1 LSDKSI
7 TNLKEV
13 SAPTADDLTL
23 VVTDVATLPTNKKS
37 TLATFFNKIP
47 TWLGFST
54 TPIVYTTGE
63 IDVTTPVSFL
73 SITGSTTF
81 SLPAGTIGQVKVLV
95 CTVAASTPVGVLTPV
110 ASSNDGYD
118 TITFNEVGQSVTLI
132 YSNSSWIM
140 LSAKGFRDGNADVM
154 ILEDDVTLDDASVSL
169 EFDAIKA
176 EDASFRIA
184 LQDTIPS
191 NFASNQSLTDATD
204 IVFNQFDAKEVAR
217 IHDGAVVPTVSGTT
231 YTLSAGTGFGFRR
244 RILTLSAGG
253 GNNLTLTAADSGA
266 IIYVTPTEPVDL
278 ILPLVGTETG
288 IWFEII
294 FAAKVNKAFEIK
306 TSGQDGNDNITVM
319 NQYVGPSQN
328 FDVGGSDHDVLY
340 IANANIGTRIEIINC
355 AGGAA
360 EKWHAYVRSLGSQ
373 AATIS

>member
-1 LSDKSI
+1 MNTTTAPAASDLMLVVVDPSGTPLNKTVTI
-7 TNLKEV
+7 TNL
-13 SAPTADDLTL
+13 A
-23 VVTDVATLPTNKKS
+23 N
-37 TLATFFNKIP
+37 
-47 TWLGFST
+47 
-54 TPIVYTTGE
+54 
-63 IDVTTPVSFL
+63 
-73 SITGSTTF
+73 
-81 SLPAGTIGQVKVLV
+81 
-95 CTVAASTPVGVLTPV
+95 TVANQNKTGNTVQSNVDGVDTV
-110 ASSNDGYD
+110 FKQYDG
-118 TITFNEVGQSVTLI
+118 T
-132 YSNSSWIM
+132 
-140 LSAKGFRDGNADVM
+140 
-154 ILEDDVTLDDASVSL
+154 
-169 EFDAIKA
+169 
-176 EDASFRIA
+176 
-184 LQDTIPS
+184 
-191 NFASNQSLTDATD
+191 
-204 IVFNQFDAKEVAR
+204 EVAR
-217 IHDGAVVPTVSGTT
+217 IYDGAVVPTVSGTT

-355 AGGAA
+355 AGGDA

>member
-1 LSDKSI
+1 MNTTTAPAASDLMLVVVDPSGTPLNKTVTI
-7 TNLKEV
+7 TNL
-13 SAPTADDLTL
+13 A
-23 VVTDVATLPTNKKS
+23 N
-37 TLATFFNKIP
+37 
-47 TWLGFST
+47 
-54 TPIVYTTGE
+54 
-63 IDVTTPVSFL
+63 
-73 SITGSTTF
+73 
-81 SLPAGTIGQVKVLV
+81 
-95 CTVAASTPVGVLTPV
+95 TVANQHKTGNTVQSNVDGVDTV
-110 ASSNDGYD
+110 FKQYDG
-118 TITFNEVGQSVTLI
+118 T
-132 YSNSSWIM
+132 
-140 LSAKGFRDGNADVM
+140 
-154 ILEDDVTLDDASVSL
+154 
-169 EFDAIKA
+169 
-176 EDASFRIA
+176 
-184 LQDTIPS
+184 
-191 NFASNQSLTDATD
+191 
-204 IVFNQFDAKEVAR
+204 EVAR
-217 IHDGAVVPTVSGTT
+217 IYDGAVVPTVSGTT

-266 IIYVTPTEPVDL
+266 IIYVTPTEPVDV

>member
-1 LSDKSI
+1 MADKKITSMNTTTAPAAADLMLVVVDPSGTPLNKTVTI
-7 TNLKEV
+7 TNL
-13 SAPTADDLTL
+13 A
-23 VVTDVATLPTNKKS
+23 N
-37 TLATFFNKIP
+37 
-47 TWLGFST
+47 
-54 TPIVYTTGE
+54 
-63 IDVTTPVSFL
+63 
-73 SITGSTTF
+73 
-81 SLPAGTIGQVKVLV
+81 
-95 CTVAASTPVGVLTPV
+95 TVANQNKTGNTVQSNVDGVDTV
-110 ASSNDGYD
+110 FKQYDG
-118 TITFNEVGQSVTLI
+118 T
-132 YSNSSWIM
+132 
-140 LSAKGFRDGNADVM
+140 
-154 ILEDDVTLDDASVSL
+154 
-169 EFDAIKA
+169 
-176 EDASFRIA
+176 
-184 LQDTIPS
+184 
-191 NFASNQSLTDATD
+191 
-204 IVFNQFDAKEVAR
+204 EVAR
-217 IHDGAVVPTVSGTT
+217 IYDGAVVPTVSGTT

-355 AGGAA
+355 AGGDA

>member
-1 LSDKSI
+1 MADKKITSMNTTTAPAASDLMLVVVDPSGTPLNKTVTI
-7 TNLKEV
+7 TNL
-13 SAPTADDLTL
+13 A
-23 VVTDVATLPTNKKS
+23 N
-37 TLATFFNKIP
+37 
-47 TWLGFST
+47 
-54 TPIVYTTGE
+54 
-63 IDVTTPVSFL
+63 
-73 SITGSTTF
+73 
-81 SLPAGTIGQVKVLV
+81 
-95 CTVAASTPVGVLTPV
+95 TVANQNKTGNTVQSNVDGVDTV
-110 ASSNDGYD
+110 FKQYDG
-118 TITFNEVGQSVTLI
+118 T
-132 YSNSSWIM
+132 
-140 LSAKGFRDGNADVM
+140 
-154 ILEDDVTLDDASVSL
+154 
-169 EFDAIKA
+169 
-176 EDASFRIA
+176 
-184 LQDTIPS
+184 
-191 NFASNQSLTDATD
+191 
-204 IVFNQFDAKEVAR
+204 EVAR
-217 IHDGAVVPTVSGTT
+217 IYDGAVVPTVSGST
-231 YTLSAGTGFGFRR
+231 YTLTAGTGFGFRR

-373 AATIS
+373 EATIS

>member
-1 LSDKSI
+1 MADKKMTRMLQTTTPASGDLMLVVVDPSGTPLNKTVTI
-7 TNLKEV
+7 TNL
-13 SAPTADDLTL
+13 A
-23 VVTDVATLPTNKKS
+23 N
-37 TLATFFNKIP
+37 
-47 TWLGFST
+47 
-54 TPIVYTTGE
+54 
-63 IDVTTPVSFL
+63 
-73 SITGSTTF
+73 
-81 SLPAGTIGQVKVLV
+81 
-95 CTVAASTPVGVLTPV
+95 TVANQNKTGNTV
-110 ASSNDGYD
+110 
-118 TITFNEVGQSVTLI
+118 QS
-132 YSNSSWIM
+132 
-140 LSAKGFRDGNADVM
+140 NADGV
-154 ILEDDVTLDDASVSL
+154 
-169 EFDAIKA
+169 
-176 EDASFRIA
+176 
-184 LQDTIPS
+184 DT
-191 NFASNQSLTDATD
+191 
-204 IVFNQFDAKEVAR
+204 VFKQYDGTEVAR
-217 IHDGAVVPTVSGTT
+217 IYDGAVVPTVSGST

>member
-1 LSDKSI
+1 MADKKITSMNTTTAPAASDLMLVVVDPSGTPLNKTVTI
-7 TNLKEV
+7 TNL
-13 SAPTADDLTL
+13 A
-23 VVTDVATLPTNKKS
+23 N
-37 TLATFFNKIP
+37 
-47 TWLGFST
+47 
-54 TPIVYTTGE
+54 
-63 IDVTTPVSFL
+63 
-73 SITGSTTF
+73 
-81 SLPAGTIGQVKVLV
+81 
-95 CTVAASTPVGVLTPV
+95 TVANQNKTGNTVQSNVDGVDTV
-110 ASSNDGYD
+110 FKQYDG
-118 TITFNEVGQSVTLI
+118 T
-132 YSNSSWIM
+132 
-140 LSAKGFRDGNADVM
+140 
-154 ILEDDVTLDDASVSL
+154 
-169 EFDAIKA
+169 
-176 EDASFRIA
+176 
-184 LQDTIPS
+184 
-191 NFASNQSLTDATD
+191 
-204 IVFNQFDAKEVAR
+204 EVAR
-217 IHDGAVVPTVSGTT
+217 IYDGAVVPTVSGTT

-355 AGGAA
+355 AGGDA

>member
-1 LSDKSI
+1 MADKKITSMNTTTAPASSDLMLVVVDPSGTPLNKTVTI
-7 TNLKEV
+7 TNL
-13 SAPTADDLTL
+13 A
-23 VVTDVATLPTNKKS
+23 N
-37 TLATFFNKIP
+37 
-47 TWLGFST
+47 
-54 TPIVYTTGE
+54 
-63 IDVTTPVSFL
+63 
-73 SITGSTTF
+73 
-81 SLPAGTIGQVKVLV
+81 
-95 CTVAASTPVGVLTPV
+95 TVANQNKTGNTVQSNVDGVDTV
-110 ASSNDGYD
+110 FKQYDG
-118 TITFNEVGQSVTLI
+118 T
-132 YSNSSWIM
+132 
-140 LSAKGFRDGNADVM
+140 
-154 ILEDDVTLDDASVSL
+154 
-169 EFDAIKA
+169 
-176 EDASFRIA
+176 
-184 LQDTIPS
+184 
-191 NFASNQSLTDATD
+191 
-204 IVFNQFDAKEVAR
+204 EVAR
-217 IHDGAVVPTVSGTT
+217 IYDGAVVPTVSGST

-244 RILTLSAGG
+244 RILTLGSGSNSAD
-253 GNNLTLTAADSGA
+253 LTLTAADSGA
-266 IIYVTPTEPVDL
+266 IIYVTPTEPVDV

>member
-1 LSDKSI
+1 MADKKITSMNTTTAPAAADLMLVVVDPSGTPLNKTVTI
-7 TNLKEV
+7 TNL
-13 SAPTADDLTL
+13 A
-23 VVTDVATLPTNKKS
+23 N
-37 TLATFFNKIP
+37 
-47 TWLGFST
+47 
-54 TPIVYTTGE
+54 
-63 IDVTTPVSFL
+63 
-73 SITGSTTF
+73 
-81 SLPAGTIGQVKVLV
+81 
-95 CTVAASTPVGVLTPV
+95 TVANQNKTGNTVQSNVDGVDTV
-110 ASSNDGYD
+110 FKQYDG
-118 TITFNEVGQSVTLI
+118 T
-132 YSNSSWIM
+132 
-140 LSAKGFRDGNADVM
+140 
-154 ILEDDVTLDDASVSL
+154 
-169 EFDAIKA
+169 
-176 EDASFRIA
+176 
-184 LQDTIPS
+184 
-191 NFASNQSLTDATD
+191 
-204 IVFNQFDAKEVAR
+204 EVAR